1 MFDIHNLNIIQD
13 DENYYFFRALNLG
26 DENDIRTHLTTTFD
40 GTLEKV
46 RTDRSRYE
54 GVAKYQEG
62 APLSLEQAFDHIKMH
77 HRKDTNCISLS
88 SNANVALLYGK
99 SFYRNHYAMVK
110 VPKTELGNNTV
121 LAGPYMLEEVS
132 KKIEEYRKNPNLDEV
147 TKYYLDAIQN
157 AKNKARIEEL
167 LKTIKEK
174 KTYDDVFQKGL
185 IFAQDK
191 RTDLGD
197 YSDSEKENL
206 EREKILAMLK
216 VIPDEILPNASN
228 LFLIQTIGNAFSASE
243 LLHDGEITKEELLTP
258 PSELVEVF
266 ASLQQLPKNT
276 LHVEELKREI
286 LQAVT
291 KNDSLFPCFAY
302 ENDNLPEEYDS
313 IKKMYELTK
322 SGTSYHEAITM
333 YYKLFYLAK
342 SRLRNLHTVKI
353 LKEITKD
360 NPKYKG
366 IIEQISKEGFGIEP
380 EIFSRAKGNGLS
392 VSENVR
398 VGITPKE
405 QEMFEKVKNYS
416 EEELRHVLQ
425 NPQEVFLEFL
435 DKQYQISE
443 NEYYAN
449 AVIDLFDWESIGV
462 VPFSIQRR
470 EQLVQKLL
478 ESDVVGTYQMLR
490 SQGTS
495 EKEIVGK
502 LLTAII
508 KDKKI
513 DELNEEEQF
522 TKDDLDDF
530 LGYYLIKGTSNF
542 KLKAYQAYAY
552 QEAERIMDEHQF
564 ASVVMPTGSGKSFVA
579 IATLLKNPDQKMLYL
594 APNDEI
600 INQVKKYLVQYVTGT
615 TSSKTTEQLIQ
626 ERFPNLRFAR
636 YHDLVSMKQD
646 EIIHFK
652 YDYVI
657 LDELHRSGAS
667 EWSRKLQ
674 KLVDYQHDN
683 PNFHMLGITA
693 TEERDMDGKDM
704 AEFWAKYFNYSDE
717 EIAKNKHVAYYMSL
731 EDAVYYRYVLN
742 PKKVACDY
750 FLATKEGQGLFQ
762 ELEEKMKEVEEVTG
776 NDENVKRLAA
786 KLDHLRRNVTKAKG
800 TGDIICENVRF
811 GKKYIVFCP
820 VTAGTVT
827 AEDEDGNIIDSRVS
841 GTEAIEHQQK
851 QMIQYFQDYF
861 GISEEEAKQSIECY
875 SMLGEYSKSKNTYEF
890 EQFQKDTS
898 DSPNK
903 IKFMFVMNKLNEGV
917 HLDKIDG
924 IIWLRPLD
932 QNSRILYLQQ
942 LGRII
947 HTMDS
952 NHPISEE
959 NLPIA
964 IDLVGNSLRVKLH
977 KNTKQKDSL
986 EDLKTIQG
994 WILEHDNKIPDI
1006 NSNDQLEARYASKLQ
1021 MIQKEYQKYITGES
1035 SIETLKPR
1043 MRYRVEEILSIG
1055 SRFALWNYEFP
1066 KRTKQTREQST
1077 LDVDDELFEVQGYL
1091 KDFFDIATE
1100 LDSYEISA
1108 FQKNYQQV
1116 MAYYVE
1122 HGDLAVNT
1130 KSGSLGQWISIQ
1142 RKNYKNHKLSEERFE
1157 ALNAIGMI
1165 WNTSENQIAV
1175 ETLCEENGIPSEQL
1189 WRELLSRE
1197 INDKSEIEKKMKGKN
1212 TIPISI
1218 LELQAK
1224 IAYMKDKHIPFVQS
1238 DGTLHPIFTM
1248 NSKELA
1254 SATGMNLIGLE
1265 HQYVKNPRKVIDEM
1279 LSQEID
1285 SFQTRYEQASAYY
1298 EEHGNSN
1305 ITKISG
1311 SLGTWI
1317 VNQRIN
1323 YKNHKLSE
1331 ERFEALNAIG
1341 MIWATAENQIA
1352 VETLCEE
1359 NGIPSEQLWR
1369 ELLSRE
1375 INDKLEIEKKM
1386 KGNNTIPISILE
1398 LQAKIAYMKDKDI
1411 SLIQPDGTLHP
1422 VLTMNSNE
1430 LKSTTGMNLIEL
1442 EHRYIENPKRV
1453 IDNMLKIKID
1463 AFGDNYRQA
1472 QAYYEEHGNLNI
1484 TQTSGSLG
1492 QWISIQRINY
1502 KNHKLSEERFEAL
1515 NAIGMIWATAENQIA
1530 VETLCEENGIP
1541 SEQLWRELLS
1551 REINDKLEIEKK
1563 MKGNNTIPISI
1574 LELQAK
1580 IAYMKDKDISL
1591 IQPDGTLHPVL
1602 TMNSNELKSTTG
1614 MNLIELEHRYIE
1626 NPKRVID
1633 NMLKIKIDAFGDNYR
1648 QAQAY
1653 YEEHGN
1659 LNITKISGSL
1669 GIWIQTQRKNYKN
1682 HKLSEERF
1690 EALNAIGMIWNTSE
1704 NQIAVETLCEENG
1717 IPSEQLWRELLSRE
1731 INDKS
1736 EIEKKMKGKNT
1747 IPISILE
1754 LQAKIA
1760 YMKDKHI
1767 PFVQSDGTLHPILT
1781 MNSKALK
1788 STTGMN
1794 LIELEHRY
1802 IENPKHV
1809 IDNMLKIK
1817 IDAFGDNYR
1826 QAQAYYEEHGNSNIT
1841 KISGSLGQWIN
1852 DQRTNYKKQK
1862 LSEERVDALNTIGM
1876 IWEPRKNKEQIEAI
1890 CASHGITLDKKSPLY
1905 KKSATELRCKMAYLE
1920 SIDVPI
1926 FEQNGESQ
1934 KLNPIFFMS
1943 DVDMQEKFHVSMSDL
1958 VHMYG
1963 KQEGVTK

>member
-1 MFDIHNLNIIQD
+1 MSMFDIHNLNIIQD

-26 DENDIRTHLTTTFD
+26 DENDMRTHLTTTFD

-99 SFYRNHYAMVK
+99 SFYRNHYAMIK

-147 TKYYLDAIQN
+147 TKYYLDAISN

-243 LLHDGEITKEELLTP
+243 LLHDGEITKEELITP

-266 ASLQQLPKNT
+266 ASLQQLLKNT

-302 ENDNLPEEYDS
+302 ENDNLPEEHDS

-322 SGTSYHEAITM
+322 SGTSYHEAVTM
-333 YYKLFYLAK
+333 YHKLFYLAK

-353 LKEITKD
+353 LKAITKD

-478 ESDVVGTYQMLR
+478 ESDVVGTYQTLR

-552 QEAERIMDEHQF
+552 QEAERIMDAHQF

-579 IATLLKNPDQKMLYL
+579 IATLLKNPNQKMLYL

-636 YHDLVSMKQD
+636 YRDLVSMKQD
-646 EIIHFK
+646 EIIHSK

-717 EIAKNKHVAYYMSL
+717 EIAKNKHIAYYMSL

-786 KLDHLRRNVTKAKG
+786 KLDYLRRNVTKAKG

-841 GTEAIEHQQK
+841 GTEAIEQQQK

-1021 MIQKEYQKYITGES
+1021 TIQKEYQKYITGES

-1091 KDFFDIATE
+1091 KDFFDIAAE

-1108 FQKNYQQV
+1108 FQKNYQQAR
-1116 MAYYVE
+1116 AYYVE
-1122 HGDLAVNT
+1122 HGDLGI
-1130 KSGSLGQWISIQ
+1130 KSLSGSLGTWIVNQ
-1142 RKNYKNHKLSEERFE
+1142 RTNYKNHKLSEEQFE

-1165 WNTSENQIAV
+1165 WDAEKNPLAV
-1175 ETLCEENGIPSEQL
+1175 ETLCEENDISSEEL
-1189 WRELLSRE
+1189 WRRLLSRE
-1197 INDKSEIEKKMKGKN
+1197 INDKSEIEKKMKGRN

-1224 IAYMKDKHIPFVQS
+1224 IAYMKDQ
-1238 DGTLHPIFTM
+1238 
-1248 NSKELA
+1248 N
-1254 SATGMNLIGLE
+1254 
-1265 HQYVKNPRKVIDEM
+1265 
-1279 LSQEID
+1279 
-1285 SFQTRYEQASAYY
+1285 
-1298 EEHGNSN
+1298 
-1305 ITKISG
+1305 
-1311 SLGTWI
+1311 
-1317 VNQRIN
+1317 
-1323 YKNHKLSE
+1323 
-1331 ERFEALNAIG
+1331 
-1341 MIWATAENQIA
+1341 
-1352 VETLCEE
+1352 
-1359 NGIPSEQLWR
+1359 
-1369 ELLSRE
+1369 
-1375 INDKLEIEKKM
+1375 
-1386 KGNNTIPISILE
+1386 
-1398 LQAKIAYMKDKDI
+1398 I
-1411 SLIQPDGTLHP
+1411 SL
-1422 VLTMNSNE
+1422 V
-1430 LKSTTGMNLIEL
+1430 
-1442 EHRYIENPKRV
+1442 
-1453 IDNMLKIKID
+1453 
-1463 AFGDNYRQA
+1463 
-1472 QAYYEEHGNLNI
+1472 
-1484 TQTSGSLG
+1484 
-1492 QWISIQRINY
+1492 
-1502 KNHKLSEERFEAL
+1502 
-1515 NAIGMIWATAENQIA
+1515 
-1530 VETLCEENGIP
+1530 
-1541 SEQLWRELLS
+1541 QL
-1551 REINDKLEIEKK
+1551 
-1563 MKGNNTIPISI
+1563 
-1574 LELQAK
+1574 
-1580 IAYMKDKDISL
+1580 
-1591 IQPDGTLHPVL
+1591 
-1602 TMNSNELKSTTG
+1602 
-1614 MNLIELEHRYIE
+1614 
-1626 NPKRVID
+1626 
-1633 NMLKIKIDAFGDNYR
+1633 
-1648 QAQAY
+1648 
-1653 YEEHGN
+1653 
-1659 LNITKISGSL
+1659 
-1669 GIWIQTQRKNYKN
+1669 
-1682 HKLSEERF
+1682 
-1690 EALNAIGMIWNTSE
+1690 
-1704 NQIAVETLCEENG
+1704 
-1717 IPSEQLWRELLSRE
+1717 
-1731 INDKS
+1731 
-1736 EIEKKMKGKNT
+1736 
-1747 IPISILE
+1747 
-1754 LQAKIA
+1754 
-1760 YMKDKHI
+1760 
-1767 PFVQSDGTLHPILT
+1767 DGTLHPILT

-1817 IDAFGDNYR
+1817 IDAFGGNYR
-1826 QAQAYYEEHGNSNIT
+1826 QAQAYYEEYGNLNITQTSGSLGKWISIQRINYKNHKLSEERIEALNAIGMIWDAEKNPLAVETLCEENDISSEELWRRLLSREIKDKSEIEKKIKNRATNTIPISILELQAKIEYMKDKNIPFVQSDGTLHPILTMNSNELARATGMNLIELEHQYIENPRKVIDEMLNQEMDHFQTSYEQARTYYVEHGNLAVNTKSGSLGKWIRDQRTNYKNHKLSEEQFEALNAIGMIWDAEKNPLAVETLCEENDISSEELWRRLLSREINDKSEIEKKMKGRNTIPISILELQAKIAYMKDQNISLVQLDGTLHPILTMNSKALKSTTGMNLIELEHRYIENPKHVIDNMLKIKIDAFGGNYRQAQAYYEEYGNLNIT
-1841 KISGSLGQWIN
+1841 QTSGSLGQWIR
-1852 DQRTNYKKQK
+1852 DQRKNYKKQK
-1862 LSEERVDALNTIGM
+1862 LSEERVDALNAIGM

-1958 VHMYG
+1958 VHVYG

>member
-1 MFDIHNLNIIQD
+1 MSMFDIHNLNIIQD

-26 DENDIRTHLTTTFD
+26 DENDMRTHLTTTFD

-54 GVAKYQEG
+54 GAAKYQEG

-99 SFYRNHYAMVK
+99 SFYRNHYAMIK

-462 VPFSIQRR
+462 VPFSIERR
-470 EQLVQKLL
+470 DKLVKKLM
-478 ESDVVGTYQMLR
+478 ESDVVGTYQALR
-490 SQGTS
+490 GQGIS
-495 EKEIVGK
+495 EKEIVEK

-508 KDKKI
+508 KDRKV
-513 DELNEEEQF
+513 EEIGEQEVF
-522 TKDDLDDF
+522 TIDDLDNF
-530 LGYYLIKGTSNF
+530 LGYYLIKGTKNF
-542 KLKAYQAYAY
+542 QLKPYQAYAY
-552 QEAERIMDEHQF
+552 EEAERLMDEHQF

-579 IATLLKNPDQKMLYL
+579 IATMLKNPEQKMLYL
-594 APNDEI
+594 APNEEI
-600 INQVKKYLVQYVTGT
+600 LNQVKHYLVKYVIGE
-615 TSSKTTEQLIQ
+615 TSSKSIDDTIKEK
-626 ERFPNLRFAR
+626 FPNLRFQK
-636 YHDLVSMKQD
+636 YPDLVSMKQD
-646 EIIHFK
+646 EIIDAK

-667 EWSRKLQ
+667 EWKKKVEKLITNQ
-674 KLVDYQHDN
+674 QDN
-683 PNFHMLGITA
+683 PNFKMLGITA
-693 TEERDMDGKDM
+693 TEERDVDHQDM
-704 AEFWAKYFNYSDE
+704 AEYWARYFNYSEE
-717 EIAKNKHVAYYMSL
+717 EIAKDKHIAYYMSL
-731 EDAVYYRYVLN
+731 EEAVSYGYVLN
-742 PKKVACDY
+742 PRKVACDY
-750 FLATKEGQGLFQ
+750 YLASEEGKGLFQ
-762 ELEEKMKEVEEVTG
+762 ELEEKMKEVEATNG
-776 NDENVKRLAA
+776 SDKKVKQLAA
-786 KLDHLRRNVTKAKG
+786 KLEQLRKNIQNAKG
-800 TGDIICENVRF
+800 MGDIICENVQF
-811 GKKYIVFCP
+811 GKRYIVFCP
-820 VTAGTVT
+820 VTYNKQQI
-827 AEDEDGNIIDSRVS
+827 EDEDGNTIDSRITGS
-841 GTEAIEHQQK
+841 DAIKAQIAK
-851 QMIQYFQDYF
+851 MRKYFQDYF
-861 GISEEEAKQSIECY
+861 DISEDEAEKCIECC
-875 SMLGEYSKSKNTYEF
+875 SMLGEYSKSKNARELAK
-890 EQFQKDTS
+890 FQQDTQDSKD
-898 DSPNK
+898 K

-917 HLDKIDG
+917 HLDQIDG

-932 QNSRILYLQQ
+932 ENSKILYLQQ

-947 HTMDS
+947 HAIDP
-952 NHPISEE
+952 NHPIPKED
-959 NLPIA
+959 LPIA
-964 IDLVGNSLRVKLH
+964 IDLVGNSLRVKLN
-977 KNTKQKDSL
+977 KNQKQRDSL
-986 EDLKTIQG
+986 EELKAIQG
-994 WILEHDNKIPDI
+994 WIVKHNNQIPDI
-1006 NSNDQLEARYASKLQ
+1006 NSNDRLEARCASKLKR
-1021 MIQKEYQKYITGES
+1021 IQKEYDRYLHDDQLLEKLNQRMKYRI
-1035 SIETLKPR
+1035 
-1043 MRYRVEEILSIG
+1043 EEILEIG
-1055 SRFALWNYEFP
+1055 STIALWNYEFP
-1066 KRTKQTREQST
+1066 ERTKIDAIEKKIEE
-1077 LDVDDELFEVQGYL
+1077 DEDLFEIQGYL
-1091 KDFFDIATE
+1091 KDYFDIATE

-1108 FQKNYQQV
+1108 FQKNYQQA
-1116 MAYYVE
+1116 MAYYEE
-1122 HGDLAVNT
+1122 HGNLVIT
-1130 KSGSLGQWISIQ
+1130 RTSGGLGKWISIQ
-1142 RKNYKNHKLSEERFE
+1142 RTNYKNLKLTGEQFE

-1165 WNTSENQIAV
+1165 WDAEKNPLAV
-1175 ETLCEENGIPSEQL
+1175 ENLCEENGIPSEQL

-1197 INDKSEIEKKMKGKN
+1197 INDKSEIEKKMKGNN

-1224 IAYMKDKHIPFVQS
+1224 IAYMKDKDISLIQP
-1238 DGTLHPIFTM
+1238 DGILHPILAM
-1248 NSKELA
+1248 NSKELK
-1254 SATGMNLIGLE
+1254 SATGMNLIELE
-1265 HQYVKNPRKVIDEM
+1265 HRYIENPKHVIDNM
-1279 LSQEID
+1279 LKIKID
-1285 SFQTRYEQASAYY
+1285 VFGGNYRQAQAYY
-1298 EEHGNSN
+1298 EEHGNLD
-1305 ITKISG
+1305 IKILSG
-1311 SLGTWI
+1311 SLGQWI
-1317 VNQRIN
+1317 NDQRTN
-1323 YKNHKLSE
+1323 YKKQKLSE
-1331 ERFEALNAIG
+1331 ERVDALNAIG

-1375 INDKLEIEKKM
+1375 
-1386 KGNNTIPISILE
+1386 S
-1398 LQAKIAYMKDKDI
+1398 KD
-1411 SLIQPDGTLHP
+1411 
-1422 VLTMNSNE
+1422 E
-1430 LKSTTGMNLIEL
+1430 
-1442 EHRYIENPKRV
+1442 
-1453 IDNMLKIKID
+1453 
-1463 AFGDNYRQA
+1463 
-1472 QAYYEEHGNLNI
+1472 
-1484 TQTSGSLG
+1484 
-1492 QWISIQRINY
+1492 
-1502 KNHKLSEERFEAL
+1502 
-1515 NAIGMIWATAENQIA
+1515 
-1530 VETLCEENGIP
+1530 
-1541 SEQLWRELLS
+1541 
-1551 REINDKLEIEKK
+1551 
-1563 MKGNNTIPISI
+1563 
-1574 LELQAK
+1574 
-1580 IAYMKDKDISL
+1580 
-1591 IQPDGTLHPVL
+1591 
-1602 TMNSNELKSTTG
+1602 
-1614 MNLIELEHRYIE
+1614 
-1626 NPKRVID
+1626 
-1633 NMLKIKIDAFGDNYR
+1633 
-1648 QAQAY
+1648 
-1653 YEEHGN
+1653 
-1659 LNITKISGSL
+1659 
-1669 GIWIQTQRKNYKN
+1669 
-1682 HKLSEERF
+1682 
-1690 EALNAIGMIWNTSE
+1690 
-1704 NQIAVETLCEENG
+1704 
-1717 IPSEQLWRELLSRE
+1717 
-1731 INDKS
+1731 S

-1760 YMKDKHI
+1760 YIKDKHI
-1767 PFVQSDGTLHPILT
+1767 PFVQSDGTLHPIFT

-1788 STTGMN
+1788 SAIGMN
-1794 LIELEHRY
+1794 L
-1802 IENPKHV
+1802 
-1809 IDNMLKIK
+1809 D
-1817 IDAFGDNYR
+1817 
-1826 QAQAYYEEHGNSNIT
+1826 
-1841 KISGSLGQWIN
+1841 
-1852 DQRTNYKKQK
+1852 
-1862 LSEERVDALNTIGM
+1862 
-1876 IWEPRKNKEQIEAI
+1876 
-1890 CASHGITLDKKSPLY
+1890 
-1905 KKSATELRCKMAYLE
+1905 
-1920 SIDVPI
+1920 
-1926 FEQNGESQ
+1926 
-1934 KLNPIFFMS
+1934 
-1943 DVDMQEKFHVSMSDL
+1943 
-1958 VHMYG
+1958 
-1963 KQEGVTK
+1963 

>member
-1 MFDIHNLNIIQD
+1 MSMFDINHLNIIQD

-26 DENDIRTHLTTTFD
+26 DENDMRTRLTTTAA

-99 SFYRNHYAMVK
+99 SFYRDHYAMVK

-132 KKIEEYRKNPNLDEV
+132 KKIEEYRKSPNLDEV

-157 AKNKARIEEL
+157 AKNKARVEEL

-174 KTYDDVFQKGL
+174 KTYDDGFQKGL
-185 IFAQDK
+185 IFAQEE

-216 VIPDEILPNASN
+216 VIPDEILPNVSN

-243 LLHDGEITKEELLTP
+243 LLHDGEITKEELITP

-276 LHVEELKREI
+276 PHVEELKREI
-286 LQAVT
+286 LQAVA
-291 KNDSLFPCFAY
+291 KNDSVFSCFAY
-302 ENDNLPEEYDS
+302 ENDRLPEEQDS

-333 YYKLFYLAK
+333 YHKLFYLAK
-342 SRLRNLHTVKI
+342 SRLRNLHTAKI
-353 LKEITKD
+353 LKEITND
-360 NPKYKG
+360 NPKYRE

-398 VGITPKE
+398 VGIAPKE

-416 EEELRHVLQ
+416 EEELQHVLQ
-425 NPQEVFLEFL
+425 NSQEVFLEFL
-435 DKQYQISE
+435 DKKYQISE

-478 ESDVVGTYQMLR
+478 ESDVVGTYQRLR

-508 KDKKI
+508 KDKTI

-522 TKDDLDDF
+522 TTDDLDDF

-579 IATLLKNPDQKMLYL
+579 IATLLKNPNQKMLYL

-626 ERFPNLRFAR
+626 EKFPNLRFAK
-636 YHDLVSMKQD
+636 YPDLVSINQD
-646 EIIHFK
+646 EIINSQ

-657 LDELHRSGAS
+657 LDELHRSGAA

-674 KLVDYQHDN
+674 KLVDNQHDN

-693 TEERDMDGKDM
+693 TEQRDMDGKDM

-717 EIAKNKHVAYYMSL
+717 EIAKNKHIAYYMSL

-776 NDENVKRLAA
+776 NDENVKRLAS
-786 KLDHLRRNVTKAKG
+786 KLDRLRRNVTKAKG

-820 VTAGTVT
+820 VTSGSVT

-841 GTEAIEHQQK
+841 GTEAIERQQK

-861 GISEEEAKQSIECY
+861 GISEEEAKQNIECY
-875 SMLGEYSKSKNTYEF
+875 SMLGEYSKSKNAYEF
-890 EQFQKDTS
+890 EQFQKDTL
-898 DSPNK
+898 DSQNK

-932 QNSRILYLQQ
+932 ENSRILYLQQ

-947 HTMDS
+947 HTMDP

-977 KNTKQKDSL
+977 KDTKQKDSL
-986 EDLKTIQG
+986 EELKAIQG
-994 WILEHDNKIPDI
+994 WIREHNDQIPDI

-1021 MIQKEYQKYITGES
+1021 TIQKEYQKYITGES

-1043 MRYRVEEILSIG
+1043 MRCRVEEILSIG
-1055 SRFALWNYEFP
+1055 SEFALWNYEFP
-1066 KRTKQTREQST
+1066 ERAKQTREEST
-1077 LDVDDELFEVQGYL
+1077 LGVDEELFEVQGYL

-1100 LDSYEISA
+1100 LDFYEITA
-1108 FQKNYQQV
+1108 FQKNYQI
-1116 MAYYVE
+1116 AKDYYE
-1122 HGDLAVNT
+1122 KHGNLAINLL
-1130 KSGSLGQWISIQ
+1130 SGSLGLWISNQ
-1142 RKNYKNHKLSEERFE
+1142 RQNYKMQKLTEEQFE

-1165 WNTSENQIAV
+1165 WNTRKNQIAV
-1175 ETLCEENGIPSEQL
+1175 ENLCSENDISAEAL

-1197 INDKSEIEKKMKGKN
+1197 IKDKSEIEKKINKLN
-1212 TIPISI
+1212 TIPI
-1218 LELQAK
+1218 
-1224 IAYMKDKHIPFVQS
+1224 P
-1238 DGTLHPIFTM
+1238 
-1248 NSKELA
+1248 
-1254 SATGMNLIGLE
+1254 
-1265 HQYVKNPRKVIDEM
+1265 
-1279 LSQEID
+1279 
-1285 SFQTRYEQASAYY
+1285 
-1298 EEHGNSN
+1298 
-1305 ITKISG
+1305 
-1311 SLGTWI
+1311 
-1317 VNQRIN
+1317 
-1323 YKNHKLSE
+1323 
-1331 ERFEALNAIG
+1331 
-1341 MIWATAENQIA
+1341 
-1352 VETLCEE
+1352 
-1359 NGIPSEQLWR
+1359 
-1369 ELLSRE
+1369 
-1375 INDKLEIEKKM
+1375 
-1386 KGNNTIPISILE
+1386 ILE

-1411 SLIQPDGTLHP
+1411 SLIQPDGMLHP
-1422 VLTMNSNE
+1422 IFSMNSKE
-1430 LKSTTGMNLIEL
+1430 LKAKTGMNLIEL
-1442 EHRYIENPKRV
+1442 EHRYIENPRQI
-1453 IDNMLKIKID
+1453 IDNMLSLQID
-1463 AFGDNYRQA
+1463 SFQTNYVQA
-1472 QAYYEEHGNLNI
+1472 RAYYEEHGNLAI
-1484 TQTSGSLG
+1484 STTSGSLD
-1492 QWISIQRINY
+1492 QWISNQRQNY
-1502 KNHKLSEERFEAL
+1502 KNQKLSEEQFEAL
-1515 NAIGMIWATAENQIA
+1515 NAIGMIWDTRKNQLAIKN
-1530 VETLCEENGIP
+1530 LCEENEIS
-1541 SEQLWRELLS
+1541 SEELWRRLLS
-1551 REINDKLEIEKK
+1551 REIK
-1563 MKGNNTIPISI
+1563 
-1574 LELQAK
+1574 
-1580 IAYMKDKDISL
+1580 
-1591 IQPDGTLHPVL
+1591 
-1602 TMNSNELKSTTG
+1602 
-1614 MNLIELEHRYIE
+1614 
-1626 NPKRVID
+1626 
-1633 NMLKIKIDAFGDNYR
+1633 
-1648 QAQAY
+1648 
-1653 YEEHGN
+1653 
-1659 LNITKISGSL
+1659 
-1669 GIWIQTQRKNYKN
+1669 
-1682 HKLSEERF
+1682 
-1690 EALNAIGMIWNTSE
+1690 
-1704 NQIAVETLCEENG
+1704 
-1717 IPSEQLWRELLSRE
+1717 
-1731 INDKS
+1731 DKS
-1736 EIEKKMKGKNT
+1736 EIEKKINKNNT

-1767 PFVQSDGTLHPILT
+1767 SLIQPGGILHPMLA
-1781 MNSKALK
+1781 MNSNELK
-1788 STTGMN
+1788 ETTGMN
-1794 LIELEHRY
+1794 LIELEHQY
-1802 IENPKHV
+1802 IENPRQV
-1809 IDNMLKIK
+1809 IDNMLSQQ
-1817 IDAFGDNYR
+1817 IDPFQVNYGR
-1826 QAQAYYEEHGNSNIT
+1826 AELYYKEHGNLAISAT
-1841 KISGSLGQWIN
+1841 SGSLGDWIKW
-1852 DQRTNYKKQK
+1852 QRQNYKNQK
-1862 LSEERVDALNTIGM
+1862 LSEERIDALNAIGM
-1876 IWEPRKNKEQIEAI
+1876 VWEPRKNKEQVAAI
-1890 CASHGITLDKKSPLY
+1890 CTSHGITLDKKSPLY

-1920 SIDVPI
+1920 SIDVPV
-1926 FEQNGESQ
+1926 FEQDGESQ

-1943 DVDMQEKFHVSMSDL
+1943 DADMQEKYHVSMADL
-1958 VHMYG
+1958 VHTYG

>member
-26 DENDIRTHLTTTFD
+26 DENDMRTHLTTTFD

-99 SFYRNHYAMVK
+99 SFYKNRYAMIK
-110 VPKTELGNNTV
+110 VPKNKLGEQMV
-121 LAGPYMLEEVS
+121 IAGPYMLEEVS

-147 TKYYLDAIQN
+147 TKYYLDAISN
-157 AKNKARIEEL
+157 AKNASRIEEL
-167 LKTIKEK
+167 LQTIKEK
-174 KTYDDVFQKGL
+174 KKYDDVFQKGVL
-185 IFAQDK
+185 ASVEE

-216 VIPDEILPNASN
+216 VIPDEILPNVNN

-243 LLHDGEITKEELLTP
+243 LLHDGEITKEELITP

-302 ENDNLPEEYDS
+302 ENDNLPEEHDS

-333 YYKLFYLAK
+333 YHKLFYLAK

-478 ESDVVGTYQMLR
+478 ESDVVGTYQTLR

-552 QEAERIMDEHQF
+552 QEAERIMDAHQF

-579 IATLLKNPDQKMLYL
+579 IATLLKNPNQKMLYL

-646 EIIHFK
+646 EIIHSK

-717 EIAKNKHVAYYMSL
+717 EIAKNKHIAYYMSL

-841 GTEAIEHQQK
+841 GTEAIEYQQK

-1021 MIQKEYQKYITGES
+1021 TIQKEYQKYITGES

-1077 LDVDDELFEVQGYL
+1077 LDVEDELFEVQGYL

-1108 FQKNYQQV
+1108 FQKNYQQ
-1116 MAYYVE
+1116 AKTYYEE
-1122 HGDLAVNT
+1122 HGNLDIKIL
-1130 KSGSLGQWISIQ
+1130 SGSLGIWINNQ
-1142 RKNYKNHKLSEERFE
+1142 RANYKNHKLSEERIE

-1165 WNTSENQIAV
+1165 WNTPKNQIAV
-1175 ETLCEENGIPSEQL
+1175 ENLCAENGILSEAL
-1189 WRELLSRE
+1189 WRKLLSRE
-1197 INDKSEIEKKMKGKN
+1197 SKDESEIEKKMKYPNTIPISILELQAKIAYMKDHHIPFIQPNGTLHPILTMNSNELGSTTGMNLIELEHQYIENPRKVIDEMQSQEIDSFQTSYEQAKAYYVEHGNLDIKQSNDSLGIWINNQRANYKNHKLSEERVDALNAIGMIWNTPKNQIAVKNLCEENGISFEELWRKLLSRESKDESEIEKKINKNN

-1224 IAYMKDKHIPFVQS
+1224 IAYMKDKHISLIQPN
-1238 DGTLHPIFTM
+1238 GTLHPI
-1248 NSKELA
+1248 L
-1254 SATGMNLIGLE
+1254 
-1265 HQYVKNPRKVIDEM
+1265 
-1279 LSQEID
+1279 
-1285 SFQTRYEQASAYY
+1285 
-1298 EEHGNSN
+1298 
-1305 ITKISG
+1305 
-1311 SLGTWI
+1311 
-1317 VNQRIN
+1317 
-1323 YKNHKLSE
+1323 
-1331 ERFEALNAIG
+1331 
-1341 MIWATAENQIA
+1341 
-1352 VETLCEE
+1352 
-1359 NGIPSEQLWR
+1359 
-1369 ELLSRE
+1369 
-1375 INDKLEIEKKM
+1375 
-1386 KGNNTIPISILE
+1386 TI
-1398 LQAKIAYMKDKDI
+1398 
-1411 SLIQPDGTLHP
+1411 
-1422 VLTMNSNE
+1422 NSNE
-1430 LKSTTGMNLIEL
+1430 LGSTTGMNLIEL
-1442 EHRYIENPKRV
+1442 EHQYIENPRKV
-1453 IDNMLKIKID
+1453 IDEMQSQEID
-1463 AFGDNYRQA
+1463 SFQTSYEQA
-1472 QAYYEEHGNLNI
+1472 KAYYVEHGNLDIKQSND
-1484 TQTSGSLG
+1484 SLG
-1492 QWISIQRINY
+1492 IWINNQRANY
-1502 KNHKLSEERFEAL
+1502 KNHKLSEERVDAL
-1515 NAIGMIWATAENQIA
+1515 NAIGMIW
-1530 VETLCEENGIP
+1530 GI
-1541 SEQLWRELLS
+1541 
-1551 REINDKLEIEKK
+1551 
-1563 MKGNNTIPISI
+1563 
-1574 LELQAK
+1574 
-1580 IAYMKDKDISL
+1580 
-1591 IQPDGTLHPVL
+1591 
-1602 TMNSNELKSTTG
+1602 
-1614 MNLIELEHRYIE
+1614 
-1626 NPKRVID
+1626 
-1633 NMLKIKIDAFGDNYR
+1633 
-1648 QAQAY
+1648 
-1653 YEEHGN
+1653 
-1659 LNITKISGSL
+1659 
-1669 GIWIQTQRKNYKN
+1669 
-1682 HKLSEERF
+1682 
-1690 EALNAIGMIWNTSE
+1690 
-1704 NQIAVETLCEENG
+1704 
-1717 IPSEQLWRELLSRE
+1717 
-1731 INDKS
+1731 
-1736 EIEKKMKGKNT
+1736 
-1747 IPISILE
+1747 
-1754 LQAKIA
+1754 
-1760 YMKDKHI
+1760 
-1767 PFVQSDGTLHPILT
+1767 
-1781 MNSKALK
+1781 
-1788 STTGMN
+1788 
-1794 LIELEHRY
+1794 
-1802 IENPKHV
+1802 
-1809 IDNMLKIK
+1809 
-1817 IDAFGDNYR
+1817 
-1826 QAQAYYEEHGNSNIT
+1826 
-1841 KISGSLGQWIN
+1841 
-1852 DQRTNYKKQK
+1852 
-1862 LSEERVDALNTIGM
+1862 
-1876 IWEPRKNKEQIEAI
+1876 RKNKEQIEAI

-1958 VHMYG
+1958 VHVYG